1 MSDPEGF
8 VRVSELFGVEYRYY
22 RFGHSVSLCYML
34 ELNSREC
41 VSHCLCVL
49 SFGALGFCSVVLAS
63 RGESAQIAVLDV
75 Q

>member
-22 RFGHSVSLCYML
+22 RSGHSVSLFYML

-41 VSHCLCVL
+41 VSHCLCVP
-49 SFGALGFCSVVLAS
+49 SFGALGVCSAVLAS
-63 RGESAQIAVLDV
+63 RGEYAQIAVLNV
-75 Q
+75 R